1 MRFIM
6 TSIMTSII
14 LPKACYK
21 EFVISVKNNVSKS
34 IRSITEKSY
43 PNHKSVVSIA
53 FVKVQCSF
61 QHSFAVEQVISI

>member
-1 MRFIM
+1 MRF
-6 TSIMTSII
+6 IMTSII

-21 EFVISVKNNVSKS
+21 EFVISMKNNVNKS

-43 PNHKSVVSIA
+43 PNHISVISIT

-61 QHSFAVEQVISI
+61 QHSFAVEQVISL